1 MNWTPLERFSNSI
14 AESLDDICNE
24 IVDAKTITTGDAVE
38 ALVKE
43 IEDWHTYYQK
53 RADFYRAFKDELKQR
68 IS

>member
-24 IVDAKTITTGDAVE
+24 VVDAKTITAGDAVE

-43 IEDWHTYYQK
+43 LEGWHTYYQE

-68 IS
+68 IR